1 MMGDSVL
8 HPEFFSLA
16 SQLYVQMR
24 RSGRVVDAVYMAK
37 NQDYAR
43 EILQLASRET
53 NPEIVAIVARFETLL
68 EREYPSK
75 EIKQPEPVVIK
86 EQPPKANEDVF
97 SMTLRPFKKLA
108 AKQQTQPELPVVKE
122 QVEDIE
128 EEVAHHYVGALR

>member
-1 MMGDSVL
+1 MGDSVL

-37 NQDYAR
+37 NQEYAR

-53 NPEIVAIVARFETLL
+53 NPEIMAIVARFETLL

-75 EIKQPEPVVIK
+75 KEIKQPEPVVVK
-86 EQPPKANEDVF
+86 EESPKVNDDVF

-108 AKQQTQPELPVVKE
+108 SKQQTQPELPVLKE
-122 QVEDIE
+122 QMEDIE